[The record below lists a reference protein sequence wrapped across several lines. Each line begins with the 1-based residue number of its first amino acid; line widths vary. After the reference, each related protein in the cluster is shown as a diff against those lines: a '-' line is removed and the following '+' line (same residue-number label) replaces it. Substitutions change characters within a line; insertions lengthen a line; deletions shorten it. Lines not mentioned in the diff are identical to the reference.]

1 MATPPPVPSPVTSL
15 LPAPV
20 RPNDKRFLLTG
31 ILLLVSGFVLGVSLA
46 VLFGRDHEPQRDPK
60 FEAEQKELVEYQ
72 LRQIR
77 NAEAKQIAE
86 RDKLLEE
93 ETARI
98 KEREASQ
105 AAYAAKEIGRLKAL
119 RDKGWITQEQYDADI
134 KSQGIG
140 KYPH

>member
-20 RPNDKRFLLTG
+20 RPNDKRFLPTG
-31 ILLLVSGFVLGVSLA
+31 ILLLVSGVALGISLT
-46 VLFGRDHEPQRDPK
+46 VLFGRDHGPQRDPQ
-60 FEAEQKELVEYQ
+60 FEAEQKELVEFQ

-93 ETARI
+93 ENARI
-98 KEREASQ
+98 REREASQ
-105 AAYAAKEIGRLKAL
+105 AAYAKTEIGRLKAL

-134 KSQGIG
+134 KAQGIG